1 MLATGQTAPLFT
13 AESTH
18 GTIRLADYIG
28 KQPIVLIFYPMDDT
42 PGCTAQLCAV
52 RDSKALYAR
61 HNALVF
67 GVNQG
72 GLDSHHKFAKKHGY
86 DFPIISDSDNEIRKA
101 YDVGRMLGLFLQ
113 QRIVY
118 VIGLDGRIA
127 FARKGTP
134 STEDIVASIK
144 PET

>member
-1 MLATGQTAPLFT
+1 MLEVGQSAPLFE
-13 AESTH
+13 ANSTF
-18 GTIRLADYIG
+18 GTIKLSDYIG

-61 HNALVF
+61 HNAVVF

-72 GLDSHHKFAKKHGY
+72 GVNSHQAFATKHGY
-86 DFPIISDSDNEIRKA
+86 DFPIISDADSSIRKA
-101 YDVGRMLGLFLQ
+101 YDVGKVLGLFLQ

-118 VIGLDGRIA
+118 VIGKDGKIA

-134 STEDIVASIK
+134 LTEDIVAAM
-144 PET
+144 

>member
-1 MLATGQTAPLFT
+1 MLEVGQPAPLFT
-13 AESTH
+13 ADSTI
-18 GTIRLADYIG
+18 GTIQLSDYIG

-61 HNALVF
+61 HDAIVF

-72 GLDSHHKFAKKHGY
+72 GLDSHKAFAAKHGY
-86 DFPIISDSDNEIRKA
+86 DFPIISDSDNAIRRS
-101 YDVGRMLGLFLQ
+101 YDVGKMLGLFLQ

-118 VIGLDGRIA
+118 VIGRDGNIA

-134 STEDIVASIK
+134 PTEDIVAVMKS
-144 PET
+144 

>member
-1 MLATGQTAPLFT
+1 MLEVGQPAPLFQ
-13 AESTH
+13 ANSTQ
-18 GTIRLADYIG
+18 GTIKLSDYIS

-52 RDSKALYAR
+52 RDSKALYAKYD
-61 HNALVF
+61 AVVF

-72 GLDSHHKFAKKHGY
+72 DVNSHQAFADKHGY
-86 DFPIISDSDNEIRKA
+86 DFPIISDADSSIRKA
-101 YDVGRMLGLFLQ
+101 YDVGKVLGLFLQ

-118 VIGLDGRIA
+118 VIGRDGTIA

-134 STEDIVASIK
+134 STEEIVAVM
-144 PET
+144 